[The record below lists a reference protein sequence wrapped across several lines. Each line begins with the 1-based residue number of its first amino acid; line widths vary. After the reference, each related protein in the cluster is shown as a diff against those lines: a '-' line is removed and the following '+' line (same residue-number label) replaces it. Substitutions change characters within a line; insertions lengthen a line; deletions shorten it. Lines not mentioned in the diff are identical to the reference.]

1 MKYLPHLFID
11 NNTNSMF
18 GYIENTTSFSMINFV
33 RHTLKD
39 KRNILQL
46 SQIRWDLL
54 ELCRRYY
61 DEEDM
66 RDKRLFTFNCF
77 IIVAQNVSCVCKD
90 VVECSRH
97 SAIDFFRNKLNS
109 NNKRIGVKQLKW
121 SGSIIRDLLLK
132 RNTGDEC
139 SNVCLVDRA
148 SKTNKECILESKQRP

>member
-1 MKYLPHLFID
+1 MENIKYWNNWTQNWNNIKNTKNIEKMKYLPHLFID

-46 SQIRWDLL
+46 SQIRRDLL

-61 DEEDM
+61 NEEDM

-109 NNKRIGVKQLKW
+109 NNKRIGVK
-121 SGSIIRDLLLK
+121 
-132 RNTGDEC
+132 
-139 SNVCLVDRA
+139 
-148 SKTNKECILESKQRP
+148 